1 MRHAIKNT
9 SRLAFS
15 DSCKNVNA
23 RSVVR
28 GSVLPRNAVTR
39 SSAKL
44 ALNLLGVCVCVTL
57 CVVEL
62 SGFVLFPVDVTGSNF
77 NQLNK
82 SHSVVITS
90 VI

>member
-15 DSCKNVNA
+15 DSCKNVND

-44 ALNLLGVCVCVTL
+44 ALIEQVPFSCNNECDLILNYKLLVC
-57 CVVEL
+57 
-62 SGFVLFPVDVTGSNF
+62 TGQSD
-77 NQLNK
+77 
-82 SHSVVITS
+82 
-90 VI
+90 